1 MIVPKTPGK
10 RMGLWE
16 QIGYYSSL
24 GFILPVGALGGFGLG
39 WVLDR
44 WLHTSP
50 LFALI
55 LCLMGAGAGVV
66 DILRI
71 LTRAEKRNDSDKSND
86 GSGAS

>member
-1 MIVPKTPGK
+1 MPKTPGK
-10 RMGLWE
+10 RMSLWA
-16 QIGYYSSL
+16 QVGFYSSL
-24 GFILPVGALGGFGLG
+24 GFILPGAAAGGFGLG

-55 LCLMGAGAGVV
+55 LCLGGAGAGIV

-71 LTRAEKRNDSDKSND
+71 LTRAEKRNDTDGPNNGSD
-86 GSGAS
+86 AS

>member
-1 MIVPKTPGK
+1 MS
-10 RMGLWE
+10 LWE
-16 QIGYYSSL
+16 QVGFYSSL
-24 GFILPVGALGGFGLG
+24 GIILPAGALGGFGLG

-55 LCLMGAGAGVV
+55 LCLVGAGGGVME
-66 DILRI
+66 ILRI
-71 LTRAEKRNDSDKSND
+71 LTRAEKRDDTDESND

>member
-1 MIVPKTPGK
+1 
-10 RMGLWE
+10 MGLWA
-16 QIGYYSSL
+16 QVGFYSGL
-24 GFILPVGALGGFGLG
+24 GFILPAGAVGGFGLG

-55 LCLMGAGAGVV
+55 LGLVGAGAGVIE
-66 DILRI
+66 ILRI
-71 LTRAEKRNDSDKSND
+71 LTRAEKRNDTDESND

>member
-1 MIVPKTPGK
+1 VPKTSGK
-10 RMGLWE
+10 RMSLWA
-16 QIGYYSSL
+16 QVGFYSSL
-24 GFILPVGALGGFGLG
+24 GFILPAGGLGGFGLG

-55 LCLMGAGAGVV
+55 LCLAGAGAGVME
-66 DILRI
+66 ILRV
-71 LTRAEKRNDSDKSND
+71 LTRAEKRNDPDESND